1 MLENEGMTYLS
12 GPNNSCANSK
22 DGVRYVDAD
31 RLKVEELGKVEE
43 VGEGGYNHADSRTK
57 LDHY

>member
-1 MLENEGMTYLS
+1 MLEDEAMTHLS
-12 GPNNSCANSK
+12 GPDNSSANSK
-22 DGVRYVDAD
+22 DGIGYVDAD

-57 LDHY
+57 LDNY